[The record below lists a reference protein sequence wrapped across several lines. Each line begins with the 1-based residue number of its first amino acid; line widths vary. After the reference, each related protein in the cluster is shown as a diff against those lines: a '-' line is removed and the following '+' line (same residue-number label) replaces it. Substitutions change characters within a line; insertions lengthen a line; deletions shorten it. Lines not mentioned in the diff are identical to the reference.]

1 MVSLLIDITQKPNPF
16 SPFFPSKHFV
26 FRSADKIIV
35 LDKGEIVEE
44 GPHDKLMM
52 AKGSYYQLVLKQV
65 RKDEEAD
72 ETSEESSLDLDN
84 KLAEEVL
91 EKEAVE
97 EEDEDVEE
105 VISTGIDAKPDMLNG
120 GDISIPVAPETTSD
134 MAVTVKKPMLQRAL
148 SAVQVSSGSDL
159 KYTLEMFMRFF
170 S

>member
-1 MVSLLIDITQKPNPF
+1 M
-16 SPFFPSKHFV
+16 
-26 FRSADKIIV
+26 

-52 AKGSYYQLVLKQV
+52 AKGAYYQLVLKQV

-72 ETSEESSLDLDN
+72 ETNEESSLDLDN

-105 VISTGIDAKPDMLNG
+105 VISTGIDTKADMFDG

-134 MAVTVKKPMLQRAL
+134 MAVTVKKPMFQRAL
-148 SAVQVSSGSDL
+148 SAVRVSSGSEL
-159 KYTLEMFMRFF
+159 RMFMRFF
-170 S
+170 SS

>member
-1 MVSLLIDITQKPNPF
+1 M
-16 SPFFPSKHFV
+16 
-26 FRSADKIIV
+26 

-91 EKEAVE
+91 EKEAVEEEDEDVE